1 MLILTLAVAAY
12 GLQGCN
18 QGTNT
23 ADDSVEYAHEENE
36 RIEDATRKGAS
47 EFERGI
53 NLENNED
60 ADFAVEAVSAGLAEI
75 NAGKIAQEKAT
86 DPRVKEFG
94 TQMVEDN
101 TRAMEELQILAREK
115 DIIVPT
121 APGENELQEIADLNA
136 EEGVEFDRE
145 YINLIA
151 NDQNNVINLYED
163 AVENAEDP
171 EIREFASRTLA
182 LLKTNVEEAKTIE
195 ESLE

>member
-1 MLILTLAVAAY
+1 MLILTVAAVAY

-23 ADDSVEYAHEENE
+23 ADDSVEYAHEQNE
-36 RIEDATRKGAS
+36 RIEDASREGAS

-53 NLENNED
+53 NLENNDD
-60 ADFAVEAVSAGLAEI
+60 AEFAVEAVSAGLAEI

-86 DPRVKEFG
+86 NPRVKEFSA
-94 TQMVEDN
+94 QMVEEH
-101 TRAMEELQILAREK
+101 TRATEELKALASEK
-115 DIIVPT
+115 DIIIPT
-121 APGENELQEIADLNA
+121 APGENELREIADLNA
-136 EEGVEFDRE
+136 EEGVEFDKE

-151 NDQNNVINLYED
+151 NDQNDVIDLYEN
-163 AVENAEDP
+163 AVENVDDP

-182 LLKTNVEEAKTIE
+182 LLKSNVEEAKNIE